1 MILVCLISV
10 IMVCHYYVFKEN
22 FLSFKNEVFSKGLR
36 AFYVFE
42 LASDPNCILYDR
54 NMFRSTQSRFSFAL
68 LMLSTLRGLTLN

>member
-42 LASDPNCILYDR
+42 LASDPNCIFYTIEICSDQP
-54 NMFRSTQSRFSFAL
+54 NQDFL
-68 LMLSTLRGLTLN
+68 LHY